1 MPAGPGPLARGG
13 FPSATLAT
21 LRPLAAGSAR
31 RNGPRQAGVLLSRS
45 TRRSGEPPASPEGPR
60 NPGELPC
67 GAYPARPMCRGE
79 TGGAAKGR
87 GVRAELSGREVKRRL
102 AGAPQVERWSERPP
116 SEDAEA
122 GYDTPAQLRRTSGMG
137 KRRSPGP
144 LVRGGFPSA
153 AFVTLRLLAAGSARR
168 DSPGTSPDSSPGC
181 GRGVSPPSPSTPPHR
196 LGARVAA
203 VSGRSPWERKGV
215 ESR

>member
-45 TRRSGEPPASPEGPR
+45 TRRSEEPPASPEGPPR
-60 NPGELPC
+60 IPGELPC
-67 GAYPARPMCRGE
+67 GASLARPLCRGE
-79 TGGAAKGR
+79 TGGAAEGR
-87 GVRAELSGREVKRRL
+87 GVRAELSGREVKRRP
-102 AGAPQVERWSERPP
+102 AGSSRVERWSERPP

-122 GYDTPAQLRRTSGMG
+122 GYDTPAQLRWTSRMG

-144 LVRGGFPSA
+144 LARGRVPSA
-153 AFVTLRLLAAGSARR
+153 TLATLPPLAAGSA
-168 DSPGTSPDSSPGC
+168 
-181 GRGVSPPSPSTPPHR
+181 
-196 LGARVAA
+196 
-203 VSGRSPWERKGV
+203 
-215 ESR
+215 